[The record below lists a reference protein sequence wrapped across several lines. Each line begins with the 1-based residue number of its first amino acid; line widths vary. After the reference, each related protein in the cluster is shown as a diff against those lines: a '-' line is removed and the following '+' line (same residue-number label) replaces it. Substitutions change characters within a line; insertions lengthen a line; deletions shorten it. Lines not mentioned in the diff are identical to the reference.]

1 MGKLFR
7 DYRKQPRWLPL
18 IFRFI
23 ALIGC
28 RSIELCPEEFW
39 SALLDKDLTGFRP
52 TCLRIDLPMSGYLPS
67 TEVLD

>member
-39 SALLDKDLTGFRP
+39 SLPDGDALWKARFQTNCSYKNG
-52 TCLRIDLPMSGYLPS
+52 
-67 TEVLD
+67 